1 MENMRDDEMEI
12 DLREIFYA
20 LKKKALLLIVVGL
33 LFGCLSCAYTKFFVT
48 PMYTSTS
55 SMLVLTKETTL
66 SSLADLQMGSQLT
79 KDYTVLTTSRDVLN
93 QVIENLEDA
102 ITVCHG
108 IDTYLLSLVIEILG
122 LNMNYRQLRA
132 SISMNN
138 PTDTRI
144 LNVSVTNSNPEL
156 AKEIVDELAS
166 VASAYIGDKMEVIPP
181 KIIEK
186 AELPTVKTSPSL
198 AKNTMLGLLLGLIL
212 SAGIVVVITVMND
225 SIKTEDDIEKYLGI
239 STLAVV
245 PDRKDYIG
253 SKKKKHKKKRKNGKG
268 GRE

>member
-1 MENMRDDEMEI
+1 MENMRDDEKEI
-12 DLREIFYA
+12 DLIELFYA
-20 LKKKALLLIVVGL
+20 LKKRILLILVVGL

-93 QVIENLEDA
+93 EVIENLD
-102 ITVCHG
+102 
-108 IDTYLLSLVIEILG
+108 LK
-122 LNMNYRQLRA
+122 MNYRELR
-132 SISMNN
+132 SHITLDN

-144 LNVSVTNSNPEL
+144 LNISVTNSNPEL

-186 AELPTVKTSPSL
+186 AELPIVKTSPSL
-198 AKNTMLGLLLGLIL
+198 SKNTMLGLLLGLIL
-212 SAGIVVVITVMND
+212 SAGIVVVITIMND
-225 SIKTEDDIEKYLGI
+225 SIKSEDDIEKYLGI

-253 SKKKKHKKKRKNGKG
+253 SKKKRHRKKKKGSKG
-268 GRE
+268 GKR

>member
-1 MENMRDDEMEI
+1 MENMHDDEMEI

-20 LKKKALLLIVVGL
+20 LKKRIFMILAVGL
-33 LFGCLSCAYTKFFVT
+33 LCGCLSCVYTKFFMT
-48 PMYTSTS
+48 PVYTSTS

-79 KDYTVLTTSRDVLN
+79 KDYTVLTTSREVLQKVVEN
-93 QVIENLEDA
+93 QELNISYKQLKSC
-102 ITVCHG
+102 ITL
-108 IDTYLLSLVIEILG
+108 D
-122 LNMNYRQLRA
+122 
-132 SISMNN
+132 N

-144 LNVSVTNSNPEL
+144 LNVSVTYPNAEK
-156 AKEIVDELAS
+156 AKAIVDELAS

-181 KIIEK
+181 KIIEDG
-186 AELPTVKTSPSL
+186 EIPTVQTSPSMS
-198 AKNTMLGLLLGLIL
+198 KNTMLGLLAGLIL
-212 SAGIVVVITVMND
+212 SAGIVVVITIMND

-253 SKKKKHKKKRKNGKG
+253 KKKKSKKKKSSKG
-268 GRE
+268 GRA

>member
-1 MENMRDDEMEI
+1 MENIHDDEMEI

-20 LKKKALLLIVVGL
+20 LKKRIFMILAVGL
-33 LFGCLSCAYTKFFVT
+33 LCGCLSCVYTKFFMT
-48 PMYTSTS
+48 PVYTSTS

-79 KDYTVLTTSRDVLN
+79 KDYTVLTTSREVL
-93 QVIENLEDA
+93 QKVIENQELNISYKA
-102 ITVCHG
+102 LKSCITL
-108 IDTYLLSLVIEILG
+108 D
-122 LNMNYRQLRA
+122 
-132 SISMNN
+132 N

-144 LNVSVTNSNPEL
+144 LNVSVTYPDAEK
-156 AKEIVDELAS
+156 AKAIVDELAN

-181 KIIEK
+181 KIIEDG
-186 AELPTVKTSPSL
+186 EIPTVQTSPSMS
-198 AKNTMLGLLLGLIL
+198 KNTMLGLLAGLIL
-212 SAGIVVVITVMND
+212 SAGIVVVITIMND

-253 SKKKKHKKKRKNGKG
+253 KKKKSKKKKSSKG
-268 GRE
+268 GRA

>member
-1 MENMRDDEMEI
+1 
-12 DLREIFYA
+12 
-20 LKKKALLLIVVGL
+20 
-33 LFGCLSCAYTKFFVT
+33 
-48 PMYTSTS
+48 
-55 SMLVLTKETTL
+55 
-66 SSLADLQMGSQLT
+66 
-79 KDYTVLTTSRDVLN
+79 
-93 QVIENLEDA
+93 
-102 ITVCHG
+102 
-108 IDTYLLSLVIEILG
+108 
-122 LNMNYRQLRA
+122 
-132 SISMNN
+132 
-138 PTDTRI
+138 
-144 LNVSVTNSNPEL
+144 
-156 AKEIVDELAS
+156 
-166 VASAYIGDKMEVIPP
+166 MEVIPP

>member
-1 MENMRDDEMEI
+1 MENMHDDEMEI

-20 LKKKALLLIVVGL
+20 LKKRIFMILAVGL
-33 LFGCLSCAYTKFFVT
+33 LCGCLSCVYTKFFMT
-48 PMYTSTS
+48 PVYTSTS

-79 KDYTVLTTSRDVLN
+79 KDYTVLTTSREVL
-93 QVIENLEDA
+93 QKVIENQELNISYKA
-102 ITVCHG
+102 LKSCITL
-108 IDTYLLSLVIEILG
+108 D
-122 LNMNYRQLRA
+122 
-132 SISMNN
+132 N

-144 LNVSVTNSNPEL
+144 LNVSVTYPDAEK
-156 AKEIVDELAS
+156 AKAIVDELAN

-181 KIIEK
+181 KIIEDG
-186 AELPTVKTSPSL
+186 EIPTVQTSPSMS
-198 AKNTMLGLLLGLIL
+198 KNTMLGLLAGLIL
-212 SAGIVVVITVMND
+212 SAGIVVVITIMND

-253 SKKKKHKKKRKNGKG
+253 KKKKSKKKKSSKG
-268 GRE
+268 GRA